1 MRSWQRGDFVYPDK
15 IKTDK
20 EGEDE
25 IMRDQSELE
34 AALSYRFEDKELLLA
49 ALTHSSYANEQRS
62 KNRPTSSN
70 ERLEFLGDAVLELYI
85 TSYLYY
91 KYPRATE
98 GELARMRERLVCE
111 AALASAAAS
120 IGLGDFLRL
129 GKGEEQHG
137 SRSRPSIL
145 ADALEALI
153 AAVHIDSGEAETERL
168 IIELFG
174 NAIDSAY
181 RATVGDPKTRLQ
193 QLVQQ
198 GGIEELTYRVVRED
212 GPLHRPYFEVEALIN
227 SNVVGRG
234 SGKSKR
240 DAEQSAA
247 KEALALFG
255 ISEN

>member
-1 MRSWQRGDFVYPDK
+1 MK
-15 IKTDK
+15 K
-20 EGEDE
+20 ERQSGSMGTLKDP
-25 IMRDQSELE
+25 SELE
-34 AALSYRFEDKELLLA
+34 TVLSYRFEEKDLLFLA
-49 ALTHSSYANEQRS
+49 VTHSSYANEQRS
-62 KNRPTSSN
+62 KNRPTESN

-91 KYPRATE
+91 RYPRASE

-111 AALASAAAS
+111 EALASAAAS

-129 GKGEEQHG
+129 GKGEEQMG

-168 IIELFG
+168 ILQLFG
-174 NAIDSAY
+174 DAIDIAY

-212 GPLHRPYFEVEALIN
+212 GPEHRRCFEVEALIN

-240 DAEQSAA
+240 DAEQNAA
-247 KEALALFG
+247 REALTLFG
-255 ISEN
+255 ISEE